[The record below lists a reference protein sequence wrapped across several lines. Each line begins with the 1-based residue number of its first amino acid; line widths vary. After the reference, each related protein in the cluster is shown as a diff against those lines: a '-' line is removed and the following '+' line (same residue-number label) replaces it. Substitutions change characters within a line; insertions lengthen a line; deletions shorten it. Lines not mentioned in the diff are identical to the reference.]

1 MIRGFLCICSHRILL
16 VMMTMMMMI
25 YILWCSVCLSRKMST
40 SSWESPVTTWTTH
53 NHPVQLR
60 VSFDGCRLVFHGSM
74 SVITD
79 FQGFRFVFDFQGS
92 RLVFEVQ
99 GCFFMNPGWFFTMQ
113 ECFFYGFSGFQVSL
127 FGSRM
132 FFYGFSRFQVGFSW
146 FQMGSFGYSRFQGGF
161 SRFQV
166 GFIVFQGKRYS
177 LHLYLGPT
185 IPLGLAGRRPALA

>member
-1 MIRGFLCICSHRILL
+1 
-16 VMMTMMMMI
+16 
-25 YILWCSVCLSRKMST
+25 MST
-40 SSWESPVTTWTTH
+40 SSWESPVTTH

-99 GCFFMNPGWFFTMQ
+99 GYFFMNPGWFFTMQ

-132 FFYGFSRFQVGFSW
+132 FFLWFFKVPGWFFMVSDGFFWLFKVPGWFFTVPGGFYSFSSFQVGFLLFQVGFYGFSRF
-146 FQMGSFGYSRFQGGF
+146 
-161 SRFQV
+161 
-166 GFIVFQGKRYS
+166 
-177 LHLYLGPT
+177 
-185 IPLGLAGRRPALA
+185 